1 MSGATNGG
9 IGKPIKE
16 NFTDINL
23 AQAVASG
30 DVNAV
35 LTSEM
40 VTNCTNIK
48 ATEKNITDLSGIGV
62 LTELEYLDLASNNI

>member
-23 AQAVASG
+23 AQAVADVFTSG
-30 DVNAV
+30 DINAV

-40 VTNCTNIK
+40 VTNCTNIT
-48 ATEKNITDLSGIGV
+48 ATEKIL
-62 LTELEYLDLASNNI
+62 LTCQELEF